1 MPSVCAVAMTEPTL
15 WNPNSGCSFAPYGQ
29 RREAMRASSSLIALA
44 IVAIL
49 LASPVSYAQQSNQ
62 SAPNAQQERMKTCN
76 TQASSQK
83 LTGDARK
90 SFMSE
95 CLSSETS
102 GSGTTSGKSQQD
114 TTRYCNFQAS
124 DRHLT
129 GDARRSFVSDCL
141 KGQ

>member
-1 MPSVCAVAMTEPTL
+1 
-15 WNPNSGCSFAPYGQ
+15 
-29 RREAMRASSSLIALA
+29 MRASASPIALA

-49 LASPVSYAQQSNQ
+49 VASPVSYAQQSNQ

-90 SFMSE
+90 SFMSD
-95 CLSSETS
+95 CLSSKTS
-102 GSGTTSGKSQQD
+102 GSGTSTGNSQQD
-114 TTRYCNFQAS
+114 KMRYCNFQAS

-129 GDARRSFVSDCL
+129 GDARKSFVSDCL
-141 KGQ
+141 GQ